1 MANLVRVQTS
11 SGPILI
17 EVNRADT
24 AARQVVTATDRIID
38 AVETLGAGFDKLVA
52 FSSDFAGSVKKLGKK
67 ARKAELEIGFELTA
81 EGSFFFASAA
91 AGATFSAKIEFDLE
105 Q

>member
-24 AARQVVTATDRIID
+24 AARQVGTGADRIID
-38 AVETLGAGFDKLVA
+38 AAETLAEGLDKLVA
-52 FSSDFAGSVKKLGKK
+52 FSADFAASMKKLSKK
-67 ARKAELEIGFELTA
+67 VKKAELEIGFELTS
-81 EGSFFFASAA
+81 EGSFFFASAT
-91 AGATFSAKIEFDLE
+91 AGATFTAKIEFDLT